1 MKKIKFILN
10 YAKPEGHKLPL
21 IFISVTLYAFGLL
34 LIPLI
39 ISFVLDNVINGIEVT
54 NPLMLFVFNLFGGVE
69 IFKEHF
75 WLGSLLIAIIFLMIA
90 LGVYLKGVF
99 SGIVSETF
107 TENLRDELYDQL
119 QKLPFSYHKLK
130 DSGDLIQRSTS
141 DIDQIRRFLASQ
153 IAEMI
158 FAIMTAVI
166 AITILISINIELT
179 LISFVSLPILIFSS
193 YFFFKKSKH
202 IFLECDLA
210 ESKLTTTLQENLAGV
225 RVVKAF
231 NKEIYEVDKFEKVNN
246 EYRVKI
252 YDLMHA
258 LAIFWSSTDFVVLM
272 QTFTTLAFGI
282 FMTYEGKITAGEFVI
297 FVTYISSVLWPLRQ
311 LGRII
316 ADMGKLS
323 VAVDRIS
330 EVLNEEM
337 EDLEA
342 GKEIK
347 IEGNISFKD
356 VNFHYADSNINTL
369 DGISFDIAAKQR
381 VAIMGPTGSGKS
393 SLVSLLTR
401 LYEYEGSIKI
411 DGVELNT
418 ISKQCIRKNVNIV
431 LQEPFLFSKTIYDNI
446 SLAKKDARKTD
457 VIRAAEIAHIHDVIE
472 EFDEGYETEVGE
484 KGVTLSGGQKQRI
497 AIARTIIN
505 DAPIVIFDD
514 SLSALDTK
522 TDAMIQKELAK
533 MNHKITML
541 MITHRVSSA
550 MNADKIIVLD
560 QGKIVQVGT
569 HEELCKQEG
578 IYKKINDIQ
587 NEGGVV
593 NG

>member
-1 MKKIKFILN
+1 MKKIKFILH
-10 YAKPEGHKLPL
+10 YAKPEGHKLPFIL
-21 IFISVTLYAFGLL
+21 ISVTMYAFGLL

-39 ISFVLDNVINGIEVT
+39 ISFVLDNVIDGMEVN
-54 NPLMLFVFNLFGGVE
+54 NPLMLFIFNIFGGVE
-69 IFKEHF
+69 VFKQHF
-75 WLGSLLIAIIFLMIA
+75 WLGSLLIIIIYLLIA
-90 LGVYLKGVF
+90 GGVYLKGVF
-99 SGIVSETF
+99 CGVISETF
-107 TENLRDELYDQL
+107 TKNLRDDLYNHL
-119 QKLPFSYHKLK
+119 QKLPFSYHKMK

-153 IAEMI
+153 IAEMM
-158 FAIMTAVI
+158 FAITTALI
-166 AITILISINIELT
+166 AIVILVSINIQLT
-179 LISFVSLPILIFSS
+179 LISFISLPILIFSS

-231 NKEIYEVDKFEKVNN
+231 NKEISEIEKFEQVNN

-258 LAIFWSSTDFVVLM
+258 LAKFWSSTDLVVLL
-272 QTFTTLAFGI
+272 QIFTTLSFGI
-282 FMTYEGKITAGEFVI
+282 MMSYEGKITAGEFVI

-323 VAVDRIS
+323 VAVERIS

-337 EDLEA
+337 EDLDV
-342 GKEIK
+342 GKDMEIK
-347 IEGNISFKD
+347 GNISFNN
-356 VNFHYADSNINTL
+356 VSFHYEDSTLNTL
-369 DGISFDIAAKQR
+369 NHISFDIKAKER

-401 LYEYEGSIKI
+401 LYEYEGSILI

-418 ISKQCIRKNVNIV
+418 ISKRCIRKNVNIV

-446 SLAKKDARKTD
+446 SLAKQDARQMD
-457 VIRAAEIAHIHDVIE
+457 VIKAAQIAHIHDVIE

-533 MNHKITML
+533 MSNQITML

-560 QGKIVQVGT
+560 QGRIAQIGT
-569 HEELCKQEG
+569 HEQLCKQEG

-587 NEGGVV
+587 NEGGVM

>member
-1 MKKIKFILN
+1 MKKIKFILH
-10 YAKPEGHKLPL
+10 YTKPQGHKLPL
-21 IFISVTLYAFGLL
+21 ILISVTLYSFGLL

-39 ISFVLDNVINGIEVT
+39 ISFVLDNVINGMEVT
-54 NPLMLFVFNLFGGVE
+54 NPLMLFLFNLFGGVE
-69 IFKEHF
+69 VFKQNF
-75 WLGSLLIAIIFLMIA
+75 WLGSLLVIFIYLMIA
-90 LGVYLKGVF
+90 IGVYLKGVY
-99 SGIVSETF
+99 SGVVSETF
-107 TENLRDELYDQL
+107 TKNLRDELYDHL
-119 QKLPFSYHKLK
+119 QKLPFSYHKMK

-141 DIDQIRRFLASQ
+141 DIDQIRRFLAGQ
-153 IAEMI
+153 IAEMMFSI
-158 FAIMTAVI
+158 TTALI
-166 AITILISINIELT
+166 AITILVSINLKLT

-210 ESKLTTTLQENLAGV
+210 ESKLTTTLQENLSGV

-231 NKEIYEVDKFEKVNN
+231 NKENAEIAKFEAVNN
-246 EYRVKI
+246 EYKDKI

-258 LAIFWSSTDFVVLM
+258 LAKFWSSTDLIVLM
-272 QTFTTLAFGI
+272 QVFATLAFGI
-282 FMTYEGKITAGEFVI
+282 VEVYDGNITTGEFVI

-330 EVLNEEM
+330 EVINEDM
-337 EDLEA
+337 ETLEA
-342 GKEIK
+342 GKEMN
-347 IEGNISFKD
+347 IEGNIVFDNVSFRYE
-356 VNFHYADSNINTL
+356 NSNINIL
-369 DGISFDIAAKQR
+369 DHISFAIKAKQK

-393 SLVSLLTR
+393 SLVNLLTR

-446 SLAKKDARKTD
+446 SLSKKDAGHQD
-457 VIRAAEIAHIHDVIE
+457 VVHAAQIAHIHDVIE
-472 EFDEGYETEVGE
+472 SFDEGYETEVGE

-505 DAPIVIFDD
+505 DSSIVIFDD

-522 TDAMIQKELAK
+522 TDTMIQEELAK
-533 MNHKITML
+533 MNKQITML

-550 MNADKIIVLD
+550 MDADMIIVLD
-560 QGKIVQVGT
+560 HGKIAQIGT
-569 HEELCKQEG
+569 HDKLCKQEG

-587 NEGGVV
+587 NEGGVSK
-593 NG
+593 